1 MHATRLPILAIAAML
16 ALNVSGA
23 PVLRQPLP
31 VDLGRPIFN
40 SAGTFVSADFNGDT
54 YPDLA
59 SPHANGTLYVTP
71 SNATGPFGPMI
82 VNATGVLYMGSMV
95 AGDVDGDGDQ
105 DLICLAQVAVKVL
118 LNNGSGVFTAGTETS
133 TIYGGTLAV
142 GDVNGDGKLDAVTAT
157 SLLFGDG
164 AELAVHLGNGSGGFG
179 APVKTPAA
187 NSSHHAR
194 RLTLADVTGDGR
206 PEIIVSST
214 QTYVYGASSVGAL
227 QYKWSGVGGE
237 VAVGRLNGD
246 AHVDLAVH
254 GMAGD
259 SSTLFGLLGQGNGQF
274 TQTSTTWTPNGS
286 YSKIAC
292 GDFTGDQV
300 NDILVTGSV
309 LAVMRGLGNGSFAA
323 PLVTTGSSGAAL
335 ATGDFDRDGKR
346 DAVTASNDSTKGRFH
361 RGNGDGTFREDRA
374 YIARNINQESFG
386 VSALDMNGDGRADAT
401 TFQRNITGTKDIA
414 VMRND
419 GSGGLLPAVITPTTV
434 PSATEAI
441 FRAGKI
447 NGDNWPDVLVITGGN
462 PGVVATTYLGNG
474 NATFTQSSSRALT
487 WTFDSSD
494 PAIQLADVTGDGATD
509 LLVERGLYEGNGDGS
524 FDDIRT
530 PGVLF
535 RALGDIDGNG
545 TLDVIWRG
553 SESELLVMALNTG
566 GGNFTAPAFF
576 GGKYDEPHLLGDFDG
591 DGKRDLLCTTL
602 TGTRVY
608 GGNGNGTF
616 RAAVDVLVASLDSPN
631 DAMHTADFDG
641 DGDLDVSFGADVLL
655 GNGDGRFRHVELD
668 EWSDSGAPTAVAD
681 FDANGS
687 PDIVGFLGSLAY
699 VHLTRLVPEP
709 AQTTTIT
716 VTASTAP
723 EHAVPVEYVTTTMG
737 GSSSAPIDGVVL
749 HTMDGVPVALT
760 ETFSRT
766 NGPSSV
772 KRTFALPAGEHDLA
786 ARFLGSAI
794 YLPSSAG
801 LDLTVD
807 RATTS
812 LVATP
817 SYSWTYG
824 STMTL
829 YWQLQAP
836 TSSGFAVP
844 STTAYALKEGDVAVP
859 NLQWSASSVQINGLA
874 TGSHTLTLEFLGDDN
889 YKPSSHTFTTVV
901 AKHKPSASYA
911 FAPANRDR
919 VEGPVAVT
927 MILSPPASGTVTGT
941 VTFSLD
947 GVELGSAPLVN
958 NRATATTQHL
968 MARSYMVKMQYSGDA
983 NNEPVSYSTP
993 MTVYLAPGSVVPV
1006 VATAYSGGG
1015 VFLSWPPAA
1024 DATGYV
1030 LYMLISNGWGWR
1042 GLATVSGDS
1051 VTGGLPLPAGTTRA
1065 YAVAVR
1071 RANGTT
1077 GPIGPPDLATSIS
1090 FTNKPVV
1097 PGMLIRA
1104 TDITELRTAVNS
1116 VRAFA
1121 GLSAFSFTDTTLMG
1135 AGIRALHLTE
1145 LRDALTQARNAVGMP
1160 MAFSPQAPVVGG
1172 PVLSSHVEEIRA
1184 GVQ

>member
-1 MHATRLPILAIAAML
+1 MHTIRWFLLATVAML
-16 ALNVSGA
+16 ALHAASA

-31 VDLGRPIFN
+31 IDLGRPVFN

-59 SPHANGTLYVTP
+59 APHANGNLYVTP
-71 SNATGPFGPMI
+71 SNATGPFGPVI
-82 VNATGVLYMGSMV
+82 VNATGVVYMGSMV

-105 DLICLAQVAVKVL
+105 DLICLAQVAVRVL
-118 LNNGSGVFTAGTETS
+118 LNNGSGMFTAGAEVP
-133 TIYGGTLAV
+133 TIYGATLAV

-179 APVKTPAA
+179 AAVKTAAA
-187 NSSHHAR
+187 NSSHHAK

-214 QTYVYGASSVGAL
+214 QTYVYAANSVGTL

-246 AHVDLAVH
+246 AHVDLAIH

-274 TQTSTTWTPNGS
+274 TQTSATWTPNGS
-286 YSKIAC
+286 YSRIAC
-292 GDFTGDQV
+292 ADFTGDQV
-300 NDILVTGSV
+300 NDILVTSGV
-309 LAVMRGLGNGSFAA
+309 LSVMRGLGNGSFAA
-323 PLVTTGSSGAAL
+323 PLVTTGSSGTAL

-346 DAVTASNDSTKGRFH
+346 DAVTASNDSTNVRFH

-401 TFQRNITGTKDIA
+401 TFQRNTTGTKDIV

-419 GSGGLLPAVITPTTV
+419 GSGGLLPAVVTPTTV
-434 PSATEAI
+434 PATAEAI

-447 NGDNWPDVLVITGGN
+447 NGDNWPDVLVITGNN

-474 NATFTQSSSRALT
+474 NATFTQSSSRVLT
-487 WTFDSSD
+487 WTFDSND

-545 TLDVIWRG
+545 TVDVIWRG
-553 SESELLVMALNTG
+553 YESELLVMALNTG

-576 GGKYDEPHLLGDFDG
+576 GGKYDQPHLLADFDG
-591 DGKRDLLCTTL
+591 DGKLDLLCTTL

-616 RAAVDVLVASLDSPN
+616 PAAVDVLVASLDSPN
-631 DAMHTADFDG
+631 DAIRTADFDG
-641 DGDLDVSFGADVLL
+641 DGDLDVSFGVDVVL
-655 GNGDGRFRHVELD
+655 GNGDGRFRHVEFD
-668 EWSDSGAPTAVAD
+668 DWSYSRAATAVAD

-687 PDIVGFLGSLAY
+687 PDILGILGSLAY
-699 VHLTRLVPEP
+699 VRLTRLVPEP

-716 VTASTAP
+716 LAASTAP

-737 GSSSAPIDGVVL
+737 GGSSAPIDGAVL
-749 HTMDGVPVALT
+749 HTVDGLPFALT
-760 ETFSRT
+760 ETFSIT

-786 ARFLGSAI
+786 ARFLGNAF
-794 YLPSSAG
+794 YLPSTAA

-812 LVATP
+812 LGATP
-817 SYSWTYG
+817 GYDWMYG

-836 TSSGFAVP
+836 TRSGLPVP
-844 STTAYALKEGDVAVP
+844 STTAYALKEGGVALP
-859 NLQWSASSVQINGLA
+859 NLQWSGASVQISELA
-874 TGSHTLTLEFLGDDN
+874 TGTHTLTLEFLGDEN
-889 YKPSSHTFTTVV
+889 YKPSAYTFTKVV
-901 AKHKPSASYA
+901 AKNKPPVSHT
-911 FAPANRDR
+911 FAPANRER

-927 MILSPPASGTVTGT
+927 MILWPPTWGTITGT
-941 VTFSLD
+941 VTFSIG
-947 GVELGSAPLVN
+947 GVEFGTVPVAN
-958 NRATATTQHL
+958 GRATATTQPL
-968 MARSYMVKMQYSGDA
+968 TAGSYQVKMQYSGDA
-983 NNEPVSYSTP
+983 NNEPVSYSAPP
-993 MTVYLAPGSVVPV
+993 MTVYLAPGSLIPV
-1006 VATAYSGGG
+1006 VATGYPGS
-1015 VFLSWPPAA
+1015 VSLSWPPAA
-1024 DATGYV
+1024 EAAGYV
-1030 LYMLISNGWGWR
+1030 LYMRTSKTWGWQ
-1042 GLATVSGDS
+1042 GVVTVSGDS

-1077 GPIGPPDLATSIS
+1077 GPIGPPDLATGIY
-1090 FTNKPVV
+1090 FTNQPVV
-1097 PGMLIRA
+1097 PGMLIRE
-1104 TDITELRTAVNS
+1104 TDITELRTAVNA

-1121 GLSAFSFTDTTLMG
+1121 ELSAFPFTDTTLAG

-1160 MAFSPQAPVVGG
+1160 MAFSPQAPAIGG
-1172 PVLSSHVEEIRA
+1172 PVLSTHVEEIRA